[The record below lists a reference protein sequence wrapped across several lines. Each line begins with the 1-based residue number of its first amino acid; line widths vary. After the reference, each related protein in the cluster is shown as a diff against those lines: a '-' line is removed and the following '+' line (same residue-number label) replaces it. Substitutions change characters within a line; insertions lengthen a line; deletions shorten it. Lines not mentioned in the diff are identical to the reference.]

1 MKYVQIYR
9 PNLTWELP
17 KTEILR
23 QDFGV
28 FRFVS
33 GVPGEGANPGYGY
46 DFKIRITDR
55 YAIRNG
61 YDGNYGPQLNSI
73 QSMF

>member
-1 MKYVQIYR
+1 MKYFQIYR
-9 PNLTWELP
+9 LNLTWELL

-33 GVPGEGANPGYGY
+33 GVLSTFYTIVYTLRHVTAKFAHMNGHWKAYN
-46 DFKIRITDR
+46 T
-55 YAIRNG
+55 RNCVVV
-61 YDGNYGPQLNSI
+61 
-73 QSMF
+73 

>member
-1 MKYVQIYR
+1 MKYFQIYR

-28 FRFVS
+28 FRFFS
-33 GVPGEGANPGYGY
+33 GVMEFEVLKY
-46 DFKIRITDR
+46 
-55 YAIRNG
+55 
-61 YDGNYGPQLNSI
+61 S
-73 QSMF
+73 

>member
-1 MKYVQIYR
+1 MKYFQIYR

-33 GVPGEGANPGYGY
+33 VVLRCELEHDIKYEFSILLFPKVTK
-46 DFKIRITDR
+46 D
-55 YAIRNG
+55 
-61 YDGNYGPQLNSI
+61 QLN
-73 QSMF
+73 